1 MESACVIFGSCPQPI
16 CKNGYVMVLDA
27 VFGCDWALVSWAPIL
42 DRKQIKATM
51 RIRNMCVVRDPES
64 RFTFTGTLNVAAT
77 DRSTWT
83 KPRFAR
89 SRAECG
95 IVAWSASIVAKTT
108 MGAKGLGQNRYG
120 WTVVNFLFF
129 VI

>member
-1 MESACVIFGSCPQPI
+1 
-16 CKNGYVMVLDA
+16 
-27 VFGCDWALVSWAPIL
+27 
-42 DRKQIKATM
+42 M

-108 MGAKGLGQNRYG
+108 MGAKGFGQNRYG
-120 WTVVNFLFF
+120 WTVVNFLFLVF
-129 VI
+129 WVACCLAYSK